1 MHGRAY
7 QQRSR
12 SYTGKTKSLHTGV
25 LRCSSVAA
33 MSSTFE
39 QFMIPNVRICAYAV
53 ARRLLHLGSR
63 RRSVDSGGKKDTLA
77 LVVLTVCNFFDL
89 GNREAWRIFM
99 FERALLLRLGVPLAL
114 LISTVSVAAQDTP
127 VDPTAKAP
135 AASATPAA
143 NDTAALAKATQNP
156 VASLISVPLQ
166 NNSNFGIGPYNRTG
180 DIFNIQPV
188 IPMKL
193 SDNVM
198 LITRVIQP
206 LVWQPYPS
214 QPTGGQVGIGDM
226 NPTFFLSPTHSG
238 KLIYGA
244 GPAFV
249 LPTATSTQTGQGKF
263 SIGPSVVALVQ
274 PGHWTVGVLINN
286 LFSVAGSSHRPGV
299 NQMLLQY
306 FINYNLKKG
315 YYLTSGPTLTANW
328 NATGSTDAATGD
340 DIPGGTW
347 TVPFGGGVGQIRRL
361 GFQPINWTL
370 QFYGNA
376 VHPPGASPWSF
387 KFQIALLYPKMPK
400 KPGS

>member
-1 MHGRAY
+1 MFER
-7 QQRSR
+7 
-12 SYTGKTKSLHTGV
+12 LC
-25 LRCSSVAA
+25 LR
-33 MSSTFE
+33 
-39 QFMIPNVRICAYAV
+39 R
-53 ARRLLHLGSR
+53 
-63 RRSVDSGGKKDTLA
+63 
-77 LVVLTVCNFFDL
+77 LVVLLAMAVS
-89 GNREAWRIFM
+89 M
-99 FERALLLRLGVPLAL
+99 FSA
-114 LISTVSVAAQDTP
+114 AAQDTP
-127 VDPTAKAP
+127 VGTTGKTP
-135 AASATPAA
+135 AATAQPAA

-193 SDNVM
+193 SDKVM

-226 NPTFFLSPTHSG
+226 NPTFFLSPANAG
-238 KLIYGA
+238 KLIYGV
-244 GPAFV
+244 GPAFI
-249 LPTATSTQTGQGKF
+249 LPTATSTQTGQGKL
-263 SIGPSVVALVQ
+263 SLGPSVVALMQ

-286 LFSVAGSSHRPGV
+286 VFSVAGSSHRPDV

-306 FINYNLKKG
+306 FVNYNLKKG
-315 YYLTSGPTLTANW
+315 YYVTSGPIVTANW
-328 NATGSTDAATGD
+328 ESTGSVDAATGND
-340 DIPGGTW
+340 VPGGTW

-361 GFQPINWTL
+361 GFQPINWTV

-400 KPGS
+400 KT